1 MEGKIESN
9 DVCVCKKNIKI
20 NDVMKTILYFMLVLC
35 ICFSCSDVKIKDT
48 QSVLEAIE
56 KPVNQEQNLII
67 NELKPVLLHVA
78 KSMATLSRSSENVAY
93 QTENEF
99 DEIKFSSLPYYE
111 LNENEFYEDPS
122 PENLMSCIH
131 PVKDRYFFLGKKNG
145 NIAIVLEA
153 INRDSKWYKGFSIEG
168 MKYFEENF
176 SWMVDRFIN
185 CDANSIYFLK
195 FLSDIYVACSIEGEP
210 YFFNFIGSFGFDKKA
225 FASAM
230 LNAKNR
236 KDRYEKYFQEKSQ
249 NVEKMKILEKN
260 RNMTHEKILMERKE
274 SNEQENR

>member
-9 DVCVCKKNIKI
+9 DVRICKKRIKVNTKDI
-20 NDVMKTILYFMLVLC
+20 MKTILYFMLVFC
-35 ICFSCSDVKIKDT
+35 ICISCSDTKIKET

-56 KPVNQEQNLII
+56 KPINQEQHLII
-67 NELKPVLLHVA
+67 NELKPVLLHIA
-78 KSMATLSRSSENVAY
+78 KSMVTLSRSDKNVAY
-93 QTENEF
+93 QTEEEF

-122 PENLMSCIH
+122 PENFMNCIH

-176 SWMVDRFIN
+176 SWMADRLIN

-210 YFFNFIGSFGFDKKA
+210 YFFNFIGSFGFNKKE

-230 LNAKNR
+230 LKAKNR
-236 KDRYEKYFQEKSQ
+236 KDSYEEYFQKKSQ
-249 NVEKMKILEKN
+249 DL
-260 RNMTHEKILMERKE
+260 RK
-274 SNEQENR
+274 